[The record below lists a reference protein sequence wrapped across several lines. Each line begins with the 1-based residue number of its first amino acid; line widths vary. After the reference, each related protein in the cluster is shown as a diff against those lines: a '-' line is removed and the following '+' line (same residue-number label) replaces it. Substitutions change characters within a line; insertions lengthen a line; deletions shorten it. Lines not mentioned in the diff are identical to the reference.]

1 MAPGPPPATSSAFYG
16 GATPGDPPAS
26 SALQGMGMPQHPGG
40 NIGASTNSH
49 PSSRGGYPPRPDSRL
64 QQSLPMQGVANPAG
78 LPNGL
83 LSGTGLLNGHHRTN
97 STGSHQLW

>member
-1 MAPGPPPATSSAFYG
+1 MANG
-16 GATPGDPPAS
+16 
-26 SALQGMGMPQHPGG
+26 HPGG
-40 NIGASTNSH
+40 RSGF
-49 PSSRGGYPPRPDSRL
+49 PPRPDSQL
-64 QQSLPMQGVANPAG
+64 PPQQYAPHLGPAQAG

>member
-1 MAPGPPPATSSAFYG
+1 MHPAT
-16 GATPGDPPAS
+16 
-26 SALQGMGMPQHPGG
+26 
-40 NIGASTNSH
+40 
-49 PSSRGGYPPRPDSRL
+49 
-64 QQSLPMQGVANPAG
+64 G